1 MTNNECFACA
11 SRPLDLSKETP
22 HNWLRPRAL
31 CRRHYKV
38 CTLPSGEL
46 VGDFMKRWTHDFSL
60 EGNDLDF
67 FINPV
72 TVEGY
77 KGWCDFLAG
86 GVVVFE
92 ELFPSKSYFE
102 FWTQHAILGRLDL
115 FDLLYTLYLRRTESA
130 GDLVA
135 ALDAKSLGDLD
146 LVHHAWHQQGQ
157 IAQMLLEKGQTL
169 ITSPDE
175 IPNLYSRLDFNPAFD
190 SVSQKAFIPVL
201 LDLARNRFAN
211 LAS

>member
-1 MTNNECFACA
+1 M
-11 SRPLDLSKETP
+11 
-22 HNWLRPRAL
+22 
-31 CRRHYKV
+31 
-38 CTLPSGEL
+38 
-46 VGDFMKRWTHDFSL
+46 
-60 EGNDLDF
+60 
-67 FINPV
+67 
-72 TVEGY
+72 
-77 KGWCDFLAG
+77 
-86 GVVVFE
+86 VFE

-102 FWTQHAILGRLDL
+102 FWTQHAILERLDL
-115 FDLLYTLYLRRTESA
+115 LDLLYTLYLRRTESA

-201 LDLARNRFAN
+201 LDLTRNRFTN